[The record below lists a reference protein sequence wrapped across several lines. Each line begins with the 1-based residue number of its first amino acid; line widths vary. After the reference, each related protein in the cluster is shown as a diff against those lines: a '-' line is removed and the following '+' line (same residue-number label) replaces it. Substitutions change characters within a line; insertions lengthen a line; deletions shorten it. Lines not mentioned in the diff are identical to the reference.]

1 MNDFERQLAAYFEY
15 LVAER
20 GLSASSITTYRRDL
34 KDLAA
39 WAKPANAPFADAL
52 APERLESYLASV
64 RRAGLANATI
74 ARKRAA
80 LGSFCRY
87 LIGEGILSANPLDR
101 VEGSTRPER
110 RLPHVL
116 GTNEV
121 SRLLA
126 APDRTTPRGRRDAAL
141 LELLYGAG
149 LRVSE
154 VVALRAG
161 DVDTRRGLV
170 RVRRG
175 KGAKERLVPIGA
187 PALVALEAYLSAC
200 PRART
205 GQIHARGAAG
215 GEGRAP
221 FLFPGRR
228 PDQPVGTCLVWR
240 AVREHARRAGL
251 SRLPSPHW
259 LRHSF
264 ATHLLNGGADIRAI
278 QEMLGHAQIATTQIY
293 THVATDRLR
302 EAYRSA
308 HPRA

>member
-1 MNDFERQLAAYFEY
+1 MTIFERQLAAYFEY

-20 GLSASSITTYRRDL
+20 GLSASSVMTYRRDL
-34 KDLAA
+34 IHWAA
-39 WAKPANAPFADAL
+39 WAKPENGPLADAL
-52 APERLESYLASV
+52 TPEPLENYLASV
-64 RRAGLANATI
+64 RRAGLSNATVG
-74 ARKRAA
+74 RKRAA
-80 LGSFCRY
+80 LGSLCRY
-87 LIGEGILSANPLDR
+87 LVGEGVLAANPLDV

-116 GTNEV
+116 GQDEI

-126 APDRTTPRGRRDAAL
+126 APDRATPRGRRDAAL

-161 DVDTRRGLV
+161 DVDDKRGLV

-175 KGAKERLVPIGA
+175 KGAKERLVPVGA
-187 PALVALEAYLSAC
+187 PALAALEAHLA
-200 PRART
+200 ARP
-205 GQIHARGAAG
+205 HSPARRPG
-215 GEGRAP
+215 GEGAP

-240 AVREHARRAGL
+240 AIKEHARRAGL

-264 ATHLLNGGADIRAI
+264 ATHLLNGGADLRAI
-278 QEMLGHAQIATTQIY
+278 QEMLGHANIATTQVY

-302 EAYRSA
+302 EAYRAA